1 MAKSAGGVRGNSRG
15 SRSVLGLRNQIG
27 QDSAIL
33 RYTGH
38 GNEYG
43 QIGLMSNGR
52 YYGVFG
58 GVKGSTGGL
67 RPQRKEFNTEREA
80 LAWMKKYGFVP

>member
-1 MAKSAGGVRGNSRG
+1 MAKTSGGVRGGRS
-15 SRSVLGLRNQIG
+15 STRSVLGLRNQIG

-33 RYTGH
+33 RYTGE
-38 GNEYG
+38 GKEYG

-67 RPQRKEFNTEREA
+67 RPQRREFNTEREA
-80 LAWMKKYGFVP
+80 LAWMRRYGFIP